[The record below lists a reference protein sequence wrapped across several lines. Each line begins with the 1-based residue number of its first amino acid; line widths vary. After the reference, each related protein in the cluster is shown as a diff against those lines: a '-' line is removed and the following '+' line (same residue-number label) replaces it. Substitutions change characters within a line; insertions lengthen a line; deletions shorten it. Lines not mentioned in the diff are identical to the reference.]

1 MKYILG
7 REQSYSGLIFLC
19 VMGTAILS
27 MPVWAVVARRIGRR
41 TAYLC
46 GTSIYILTCGACWWQ
61 PMGDLSLAF
70 FIVMGIGFGGVQLF
84 SHALMPDA
92 MTANAPAAGG
102 RREGLFSAFWVIGE
116 KSAFAIGALTVGLM
130 LHAFGFA
137 SASGGVADHA
147 LVGMRIS
154 ISILPAASLAT
165 SFVLIAASSL
175 GSHEV
180 RTAE

>member
-1 MKYILG
+1 
-7 REQSYSGLIFLC
+7 
-19 VMGTAILS
+19 
-27 MPVWAVVARRIGRR
+27 
-41 TAYLC
+41 
-46 GTSIYILTCGACWWQ
+46 
-61 PMGDLSLAF
+61 MGDLSLAF